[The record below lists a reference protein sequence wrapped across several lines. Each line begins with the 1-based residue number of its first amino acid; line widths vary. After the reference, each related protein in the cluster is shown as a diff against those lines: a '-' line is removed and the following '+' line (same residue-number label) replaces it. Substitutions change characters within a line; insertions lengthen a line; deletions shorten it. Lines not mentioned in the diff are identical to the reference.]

1 MITAT
6 DKLLLAMAVKMFG
19 TNSQKIRLYVMA
31 RSPSL
36 RVGEW
41 KSLYEKV
48 ARDARQCGY
57 GEVTDYCADLCY
69 VQMLSVYREKVAM
82 LNTLNPTAPD
92 ECEEET
98 VVLEV
103 DLGRDSRENVRSFYI
118 YEDKVPYIYIEKAKA
133 RENMTVPI
141 EVFKPTA
148 EALQQEREPL
158 RESKVYKRLWS
169 RMTEQEKK
177 FEELFSTVEESMY
190 CREACVPSKTVP
202 RNPLRFYFPAVQRS
216 SEQLPE
222 STLKRPATLEEQYHQ
237 VISKL
242 VGNKKSTKDKAFWP
256 SEYKTMIR
264 YVIGAIKEKDPAS
277 PYAHALQKIASEKH
291 DLHLHSAVIKAMG
304 LLQRAI
310 FESKDASFIKK
321 LNSFKNRLCLLYDF
335 YRR

>member
-1 MITAT
+1 MITAA

-36 RVGEW
+36 SVREW
-41 KSLYEKV
+41 KSLYENV
-48 ARDARQCGY
+48 VRDARECGY
-57 GEVTDYCADLCY
+57 GEVSDYCADLCY
-69 VQMLSVYREKVAM
+69 VRMMNVYREKVSM

-103 DLGRDSRENVRSFYI
+103 DLGKDSKENVRSFYI
-118 YEDKVPYIYIEKAKA
+118 YEDKVPYIYIEKAKT
-133 RENMTVPI
+133 RENMTVPV
-141 EVFKPTA
+141 EVFKPVA
-148 EALQQEREPL
+148 EAIQQEREPL
-158 RESKVYKRLWS
+158 RETSVSKRLWS
-169 RMTEQEKK
+169 RMTEKEKK
-177 FEELFSTVEESMY
+177 FEELFNTVEENTY
-190 CREACVPSKTVP
+190 CRDTCVPPKTVP
-202 RNPLRFYFPAVQRS
+202 GNPLRFYFPAVQRS
-216 SEQLPE
+216 SGQPPE

-242 VGNKKSTKDKAFWP
+242 AGNRKNTKDKTFWP
-256 SEYKTMIR
+256 SEYKIMIR
-264 YVIGAIKEKDPAS
+264 YVIGGIKEKDPAS
-277 PYAHALQKIASEKH
+277 PYAHALQKIAAEKH

-310 FESKDASFIKK
+310 FEIKDASFIKK